1 LISHLGQ
8 VSVEDFILDEVFH
21 NVTFLKGITS
31 ANSIG
36 VDESLG
42 LENSPVE
49 VDYLYLSVVLCAY
62 EDLGKLFH
70 ICKGKADK
78 KCATGVFAFF
88 S

>member
-1 LISHLGQ
+1 M
-8 VSVEDFILDEVFH
+8 
-21 NVTFLKGITS
+21 TS
-31 ANSIG
+31 TNSIG

-42 LENSPVE
+42 LKNSPVE

-88 S
+88 LKLNLRDRQEFFYS

>member
-1 LISHLGQ
+1 
-8 VSVEDFILDEVFH
+8 
-21 NVTFLKGITS
+21 
-31 ANSIG
+31 
-36 VDESLG
+36 